1 MNALDYFQN
10 KDILD
15 YMSSAMRHIRNSE
28 DREDC
33 RQEMFAE
40 LYDFMPLDLEE
51 SKRVINRVVTRF
63 RRGVERYSN
72 ETGYDEAGI
81 E

>member
-51 SKRVINRVVTRF
+51 SKRIIKRVAMRF
-63 RRGVERYSN
+63 ERDAKRYGN
-72 ETGYDEAGI
+72 EIGFDEAGI